1 MTDVIPDR
9 FSQKVVVV
17 TGAASGLAR
26 VCARRF
32 AAEGASVA
40 GLDLNAEGLAE
51 TAKLIEADGGTIHTR
66 VTNVSDRTDAHA
78 AIAEAVDRFGGVD
91 VLANIA
97 GVLRTGHV
105 PDVTEADVELVFGV
119 NVFGMFWMC
128 QAALPHLIE
137 RRGNIVN
144 IASNAGLMGQ
154 AYTTIYAASKG
165 AVVNLTRSLAMEYV
179 KSKVRINAVAPGG
192 IVTPMAHATVLPD
205 NVDWKLV
212 APYMG
217 HRPMSEPEEIAA
229 VVCFVASAEASAM
242 HGSIVSADAGIT
254 AG

>member
-1 MTDVIPDR
+1 MTDVTTGR
-9 FSQKVVVV
+9 FAGKVVVV
-17 TGAASGLAR
+17 TGAASGLGRA
-26 VCARRF
+26 CSRRF
-32 AAEGASVA
+32 AAEGASVV
-40 GLDLNAEGLAE
+40 GLDLNADGLAE
-51 TAKLIEADGGTIHTR
+51 TTALVEADGATLHTR
-66 VTNVSDRTDAHA
+66 VTNVSDRADAHA
-78 AIAEAVDRFGGVD
+78 AVAEAVERFGGLD
-91 VLANIA
+91 VVANVA

-105 PDVTEADVELVFGV
+105 PDVTEADMDLVFGV

-128 QAALPHLIE
+128 QAALPHLLE

-192 IVTPMAHATVLPD
+192 IVTPMAHASVLPD
-205 NVDWKLV
+205 DVDWKLI

-217 HRPMSEPEEIAA
+217 YRPMSEPEEIAA
-229 VVCFVASAEASAM
+229 VVCFVASSDASAM
-242 HGSIVSADAGIT
+242 HGSIVSADTGIT

>member
-1 MTDVIPDR
+1 MTDVTTGR
-9 FSQKVVVV
+9 FAGKVVVV
-17 TGAASGLAR
+17 TGAASGLGRA
-26 VCARRF
+26 CSRRF
-32 AAEGASVA
+32 ATEGASVV
-40 GLDLNAEGLAE
+40 GLDLNADGLAE
-51 TAKLIEADGGTIHTR
+51 TTALIEGAGGSIHTR
-66 VTNVSDRTDAHA
+66 VTNVADRADAHA
-78 AIAEAVDRFGGVD
+78 AIAEAVERFGGLD
-91 VLANIA
+91 VVANVA

-105 PDVTEADVELVFGV
+105 PDVTEADMELVFGV

-128 QAALPHLIE
+128 QAALPHLLE

-154 AYTTIYAASKG
+154 AYTTVYAASKG

-192 IVTPMAHATVLPD
+192 IVTPMAHAPVLPD
-205 NVDWKLV
+205 DVDWKLV

-217 HRPMSEPEEIAA
+217 YRPMSEPEEIAA
-229 VVCFVASAEASAM
+229 VVCFVASSDASAM
-242 HGSIVSADAGIT
+242 HGSIVSADTGIT